1 MARYWIGVAS
11 RDHVEIGTEG
21 NFAQLC
27 HGKERPLRRMQRGD
41 WLIYYSPRTERRGGE
56 TVQAFTSIG
65 RVSDDEITQQ
75 AISDT
80 FSPFRRTIADVPC
93 HEASIRP
100 LIDRLTFIRDTTRWG
115 VTFRAGHFEIS
126 EDDFRLIATAMGV
139 DPDEEAGAPG
149 G

>member
-11 RDHVEIGTEG
+11 RDQVEIGAKG
-21 NFAQLC
+21 GFAQRS
-27 HGKERPLRRMQRGD
+27 HGKECPLRRMQRGD
-41 WLIYYSPRTERRGGE
+41 WLIYYLPRTERRGGE

-93 HEASIRP
+93 HEASIRS
-100 LIDRLTFIRDTTRWG
+100 LIDRLTFIRDTTRWDMP
-115 VTFRAGHFEIS
+115 FRAGHLEIS

-139 DPDEEAGAPG
+139 EPGEAAGAPG